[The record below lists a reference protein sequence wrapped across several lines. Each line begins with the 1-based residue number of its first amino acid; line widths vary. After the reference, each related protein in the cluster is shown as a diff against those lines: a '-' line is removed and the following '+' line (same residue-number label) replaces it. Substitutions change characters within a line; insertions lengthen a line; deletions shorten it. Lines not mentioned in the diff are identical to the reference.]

1 MSEQF
6 IHILDEN
13 TANKIAAGEVVERP
27 AAVVKELIENAIDA
41 GSKTIEIEITDGG
54 IQFLRVTDD
63 GRGMS
68 YSDAQLAVKRH
79 ATSKIRTAEDL
90 EAIESL
96 GFRGEALPSIAAVS
110 KFTLTTRLHTEAL
123 ATYIEINGGVVTEVR
138 EAGAGCGTTVT
149 VTDLFYNTP
158 ARRKFL
164 KTPSAESG
172 HINDI
177 VMKLA
182 MSHPRIA
189 FRLISNNRLVLSTG
203 GSGQLVNTIADIYGH
218 KIVPDL
224 LPLEYSLEGIT
235 VSGYVAKPV
244 LLKSSR
250 QWQTFIV
257 NNRVVNSRM
266 LAKSL
271 DNAYFSLLPKNGYPL
286 AVINLHLPL
295 DTIDVNVHPQKKEV
309 KFSDDQK
316 LYRIVY
322 KAVSSTL
329 TSPGNAISANQTG
342 AMPQTEAAFTPSATI
357 PIPAREYSQQN
368 SSSSAVPSHFRPH
381 AAAAGSEAK
390 MPSLWREE
398 TVSFAE
404 IRKAIEQEEQLTA
417 CAADSTAETAC
428 ELYPL
433 GQIQACYIVAQGQ
446 DGLYIIDQHAAHERI
461 LYDRMSRSKGRVP
474 VQQLLV
480 AQYVE
485 FTADDC
491 NSIIEHQATFDNL
504 GFTLEQVGPGT
515 MRLLEMPADIPLADA
530 ETVLRQILKLIADMH
545 SPSPQELRHA
555 YLQMAA
561 CRSAIKAGEPLN
573 MRQIQALLNEL
584 YTTDLPYTC
593 PHGRPTIVRFDADD
607 LAKMFKRT

>member
-41 GSKTIEIEITDGG
+41 GSKTVEIEITDGG

-63 GRGMS
+63 GRGMD
-68 YSDAQLAVKRH
+68 YNDAQLAVKRH

-90 EAIESL
+90 TAIESL

-110 KFTLTTRLHTEAL
+110 KFTLTTRLHTDAL
-123 ATYIEINGGVVTEVR
+123 ATYIEINGGVVAEVR

-164 KTPSAESG
+164 KTPAAESG

-182 MSHPRIA
+182 MSHPQIA

-224 LPLEYSLEGIT
+224 LPLAYSLEGIT

-286 AVINLHLPL
+286 AVINLQLPL

-329 TSPGNAISANQTG
+329 TTPASVPSATPAG
-342 AMPQTEAAFTPSATI
+342 ATPQTEAAFTPSAAV
-357 PIPAREYSQQN
+357 PAPAYSPQH
-368 SSSSAVPSHFRPH
+368 SSAVPSHFRPH
-381 AAAAGSEAK
+381 AAAAASEPK

-404 IRKAIEQEEQLTA
+404 VRKAIAQEEQLTA
-417 CAADSTAETAC
+417 CGADSTAESAC

-480 AQYVE
+480 AQYLE

-491 NSIIEHQATFDNL
+491 HSIIEHQATFDNL

-530 ETVLRQILKLIADMH
+530 EPVLRQILKLIADMH
-545 SPSPQELRHA
+545 SPTPQELRHA

-593 PHGRPTIVRFDADD
+593 PHGRPTIVRFDAAD

>member
-1 MSEQF
+1 MSEQI

-41 GSKTIEIEITDGG
+41 DSKNIEVEIVDGG
-54 IQFLRVTDD
+54 IQYIRVTDD

-68 YSDAQLAVKRH
+68 YNDAELSVKRH
-79 ATSKIRTAEDL
+79 ATSKIRSAEDL
-90 EAIESL
+90 AAIESL

-110 KFTLTTRLHTEAL
+110 KFTLTTRLQADAL
-123 ATYIEINGGVVTEVR
+123 ATYVEINGGVLADIR
-138 EAGAGCGTTVT
+138 EAGAGCGTTIT
-149 VTDLFYNTP
+149 VAELFYNTP

-177 VMKLA
+177 VTKLA
-182 MSHPRIA
+182 MSHPQIA
-189 FRLISNNRLVLSTG
+189 FRMISNSRLVLSTG
-203 GSGQLVNTIADIYGH
+203 GSGRLADAIADIYGH
-218 KIVPDL
+218 KVVPEL
-224 LPLEYSLEGIT
+224 LPVEYSNEGIT
-235 VSGYVAKPV
+235 LTGYIAKPV

-286 AVINLHLPL
+286 AVLHLQIPL

-309 KFSDDQK
+309 KFSDEQK
-316 LYRIVY
+316 LYRLVY

-329 TSPGNAISANQTG
+329 TSPSEAHHTLTEGMPLPKPAPVINQPSGN
-342 AMPQTEAAFTPSATI
+342 
-357 PIPAREYSQQN
+357 YN
-368 SSSSAVPSHFRPH
+368 SSYNQKDNGKSVYSLPGNFTAD
-381 AAAAGSEAK
+381 SEPR

-398 TVSFAE
+398 PISFANVRQT
-404 IRKAIEQEEQLTA
+404 ILQEEQLAA
-417 CAADSTAETAC
+417 CSTDTITAEPAC

-433 GQIQACYIVAQGQ
+433 GQIHACYIVAQGQ

-461 LYDRMSRSKGRVP
+461 LYDRMSRSKGRIP

-480 AQYVE
+480 AQYFE
-485 FTADDC
+485 FAPDDC
-491 NSIIEHQATFDNL
+491 NSILEHQATFDNL
-504 GFTLEQVGPGT
+504 GFTLDQVGPGT
-515 MRLLEMPADIPLADA
+515 MRLTEMPADIPLADA
-530 ETVLRQILKLIADMH
+530 EAVLRQILKLIDDMH

-584 YTTDLPYTC
+584 YTTELPYTC